1 VSEALRTGA
10 ADALVVLG
18 VLVMTVGVYGLLTMP
33 DVYTQ
38 LHAAS
43 KAVFLGVIALLA
55 ATALVA
61 DEATIVYRAVLIA
74 VFLLITTPVSA
85 HAVGHAAQLGAESAG
100 SRRLA
105 EEGSEVSGRQGDH
118 PPVLDHE
125 EPQHRS

>member
-1 VSEALRTGA
+1 MSEVLRAGA

-55 ATALVA
+55 ATALTA
-61 DEATIVYRAVLIA
+61 EDSATVYRALLVA
-74 VFLLITTPVSA
+74 VFLLLTTPVSA
-85 HAVGHAAQLGAESAG
+85 HAVGRAAHLGAGSGGRPAG
-100 SRRLA
+100 EKDGGAPRG
-105 EEGSEVSGRQGDH
+105 EDG
-118 PPVLDHE
+118 
-125 EPQHRS
+125 HRVALERDTGGAS

>member
-1 VSEALRTGA
+1 MSDALRTGA

-18 VLVMTVGVYGLLTMP
+18 VLVMTVGVYGLLAMP

-61 DEATIVYRAVLIA
+61 DEPTTVYRAVLIA

-85 HAVGHAAQLGAESAG
+85 HAVGHAAQLRAESAG
-100 SRRLA
+100 SSRLG
-105 EEGSEVSGRQGDH
+105 EEGSEVSRRQGDH
-118 PPVLDHE
+118 PPALDDE
-125 EPQHRS
+125 EPQHR

>member
-43 KAVFLGVIALLA
+43 KAVFLGVVALLA

-61 DEATIVYRAVLIA
+61 DEAATVYRAVLIA

-85 HAVGHAAQLGAESAG
+85 HAVGHAAQLRAGSAG
-100 SRRLA
+100 SSRLG

-118 PPVLDHE
+118 PATLDHE
-125 EPQHRS
+125 EPRHR